1 MDGFVE
7 RTAERIRERVA
18 DFEADTIRLPRLVAD
33 LEVLIASLEGEA
45 PDALVADLQS
55 AWWPL
60 ELVNA
65 TAIEAGASTLTSE
78 QAETVQNALARLLA
92 LL

>member
-7 RTAERIRERVA
+7 RMAERMRERIA
-18 DFEADTIRLPRLVAD
+18 DYESGAIGLPRLVSE
-33 LEVLIASLEGEA
+33 LEALIASLEGDA
-45 PDALVADLQS
+45 PPKLVADLQS

-65 TAIEAGASTLTSE
+65 TAIESGAPLTAE
-78 QAETVQNALARLLA
+78 QLQIIKRARADLHSLL
-92 LL
+92 

>member
-7 RTAERIRERVA
+7 RTGERMRERIA
-18 DFEADTIRLPRLVAD
+18 DYESGAIGLPRLVAD
-33 LEVLIASLEGEA
+33 LEALIASLEGDA
-45 PDALVADLQS
+45 PPKFVADLQS

-65 TAIEAGASTLTSE
+65 TVIDAGASALTE
-78 QAETVQNALARLLA
+78 AQQETVERAVVDLLG

>member
-7 RTAERIRERVA
+7 RTGERMRERIA
-18 DFEADTIRLPRLVAD
+18 DFESDAIRLPRLVAD

-45 PDALVADLQS
+45 PPALVADLQS

-65 TAIEAGASTLTSE
+65 TMIEAGAATLTAE
-78 QAETVQNALARLLA
+78 QVETVEAAIANLLA